1 MLTQYVGS
9 QQENH
14 MMGAVKN
21 DLNLLFIM
29 QIWFYWMEIASC
41 SVTKLCENAYNFCW
55 HVDFGASWHFC
66 GLFCACRSVG
76 FYLQQFCFHQN

>member
-1 MLTQYVGS
+1 MCMRTMLTQYVGS

-29 QIWFYWMEIASC
+29 QI
-41 SVTKLCENAYNFCW
+41 
-55 HVDFGASWHFC
+55 
-66 GLFCACRSVG
+66 
-76 FYLQQFCFHQN
+76 